1 MNPRLYEFSIR
12 LGLAVLALSAWS
24 SAKVDPR
31 SPAPVSAEAIVQRLT
46 AANAQRAQAL
56 RGYSGKRVYHLD
68 YKGLFGS
75 HQAEMEVEA
84 IYTAPDK
91 KEFKIL
97 SQSGS
102 RLLINRVL
110 LKLLSSEAEAQQEQN
125 RKALEISPA
134 NYDFS
139 LDEIEHTSNG
149 DFYVLNVKPKTRNRY
164 LYRGKIWVDAHDFAV
179 VRMQGEP
186 QRNPSIWVSHTE
198 IRYQW
203 ANKGGFWLPIHNE
216 SVTQVRMGGKGLL
229 TIDYTDYRIT
239 GVSRASAGQNPGQ
252 SQTMPDPAS
261 VAGDPH

>member
-1 MNPRLYEFSIR
+1 MNSRPYEVLTRVSIA
-12 LGLAVLALSAWS
+12 LLVASSGLSWARVDLRALPLSA
-24 SAKVDPR
+24 D
-31 SPAPVSAEAIVQRLT
+31 AIVQKLM

-56 RGYSGKRVYHLD
+56 RGYRGKRIYRLD
-68 YKGLFGS
+68 YKGLFGN

-84 IYTAPDK
+84 IYTAPDR

-97 SQSGS
+97 SESGS

-110 LKLLSSEAEAQQEQN
+110 LKLLSSEAEAQEEQN
-125 RKALEISPA
+125 RKSLEISPA

-139 LDEIEHTSNG
+139 LDEIEHTSSG
-149 DFYVLNVKPKTRNRY
+149 DFYVLNVKPKTKNRY

-186 QRNPSIWVSHTE
+186 QKNPSIWVSHTQIE
-198 IRYQW
+198 YRW
-203 ANKGGFWLPIHNE
+203 ANKDGFWLPIHNG
-216 SVTQVRMGGKGLL
+216 SVTQVRMGGQGVL

-239 GVSRASAGQNPGQ
+239 GVNRASVTQGSDQ

-261 VAGDPH
+261 VTADPH